1 MDVDGEA
8 DQGEEDNDDN
18 ETEDNEDDDE
28 AAGLY
33 LDEDDDGAG
42 EQGATK
48 KTKNKNKKSKKGLS
62 RRKSELNMQ
71 VALEKLEGNEVLRL
85 RLHKKYCAEAL
96 TFIRLVE
103 GAMDVIGQLLGSTNK
118 AEVLEAMEFFRT
130 AYEYQLDGVAV
141 GYHFLS
147 WHTFIISLSPGWH
160 QEDATSD
167 LV

>member
-33 LDEDDDGAG
+33 LDEDGADTG

-48 KTKNKNKKSKKGLS
+48 KTKNKK
-62 RRKSELNMQ
+62 NMQ